1 MAKKNSVG
9 KTAMWGLMGLLFVG
23 LGGFGAVN
31 LSGNLRTIGSV
42 GDKPI
47 SVDTYARQIQQELRA
62 ISAQTGSAMSFAQA
76 QQLGLDRAVLQ
87 RLMRDRALD
96 HEATQMG
103 LSIGDTILRDRILEI
118 SSFQGVDG
126 KFDRDGYAQAL
137 RSAGLNE
144 SEFETNLREET
155 ARQLLQGA
163 ILSGVEMPAAYSE
176 TLVAY
181 VSEARDFTWVL
192 LDETSLETP
201 IADPDEAT
209 LKAYF
214 DANAD
219 TFVLPATKK
228 ITYAWLNPTDIIDQ
242 VEMPEDE
249 LRAEYESRAEQYNQP
264 ERRLVE
270 RLVFADQATAD
281 QAAAALEVGGT
292 TFEALVLDRG
302 LSLSDVD
309 MGDVDLADLGAA
321 GEAVFG
327 ADVGT
332 VVGPADS
339 DLGPALF
346 RVNAVLPEQNVTF
359 VEAEPELRDALAAD
373 RAVRIVE
380 AQAEDFDDRLA
391 GGATLEQLAE
401 ETDMV
406 LGQIDWTVDSSDG
419 HAAYEGFREAAAT
432 VTDADFPKVSQLG
445 DGGIFALRLDEALPE
460 RPATYAD
467 VADQVA
473 ERWRAEQIVS
483 GLRVQADA
491 AKTQAETGSTFASLG
506 LSERVAKAQTRNAFL
521 SATPTGF
528 TGEVFEMAV
537 GDVRIMEGEDT
548 VVLVRLDAITA
559 ADSDN
564 AQAQALLTGLREQ
577 QNQALARGLFD
588 IFSDDALLRAGQN
601 IDPRAV
607 NAVNVSFQ

>member
-332 VVGPADS
+332 VVGPANS

-506 LSERVAKAQTRNAFL
+506 LSERVAKAQTRDAFL